1 MSFHLPTASP
11 EVCKLQNAFLCRRDW
26 MMIRGFA
33 RSRFLHHLQ
42 ESSVHRSARDWG
54 AGDCSCMLLM
64 KEASVQCGHLSP
76 ADCCQE
82 RSDHQT
88 TSFLLRFLTPWIG
101 LCIVLW
107 FNSQSFKYLQ
117 KCEGKVKSWWDGTA
131 LLQLS
136 PWLARYTWVHQ
147 RPCTASSGAF
157 VAQIYGYGNMVWKQ
171 ILAQQN

>member
-11 EVCKLQNAFLCRRDW
+11 EVCKLQSAFLCRRDW

-76 ADCCQE
+76 ADCSQE

-88 TSFLLRFLTPWIG
+88 TSFLLRFLTPWIE

-107 FNSQSFKYLQ
+107 FNSQSLKYLHY
-117 KCEGKVKSWWDGTA
+117 CSCPRDWRGTPGYTSAPAPPPVA
-131 LLQLS
+131 LL
-136 PWLARYTWVHQ
+136 WHKYMVTVIW
-147 RPCTASSGAF
+147 
-157 VAQIYGYGNMVWKQ
+157 YGS
-171 ILAQQN
+171 